1 MIEDN
6 EIRWFAIGCVSSKKE
21 LKVRDDIRNYG
32 LEAFVPLK
40 YNIKTIRQQ
49 KHRALVP
56 AIPGLMFAKGSLEQ
70 LKEYI
75 EDHAH
80 FPVYLRKSTF
90 SNKEDYLTV
99 RTKDMEEFIA
109 VTEDHEAHITYFR
122 PEEINLQAGD
132 RIRVKGGI
140 YDGKEGIVMRIKGKR
155 NKHLVVQIPGML
167 VAAVEMK
174 PELVELSSSSERR
187 SLHYGR
193 DDKGGKGRHD
203 KGGKGR
209 DDSKRSLHDSEEPEK
224 PSKDVEGDKKLLF
237 EYAYRVLFEIT
248 GRYKEDTEYYL
259 LMSEIKRAKAR
270 LSTIKGFTPA
280 TEAELALPMFMAA
293 VILEEDVEKSRER
306 LEKAMDRLKES
317 SNLKKK
323 CLEIMRSL
331 DCARDD
337 RVGKNGRDD
346 REGGESRDDR
356 ER

>member
-187 SLHYGR
+187 CL
-193 DDKGGKGRHD
+193 DDARHD

-209 DDSKRSLHDSEEPEK
+209 DDSKRSRHDKGGKGRDDKGGIDDKPEK

-237 EYAYRVLFEIT
+237 EYANRLLFEINDK
-248 GRYKEDTEYYL
+248 YKEDTEYFL
-259 LMSEIKRAKAR
+259 LMSEVKRAKAR

-293 VILEEDVEKSRER
+293 VVLQEGVEPCKER
-306 LEKAMDRLKES
+306 LIKAMDRLKES

-331 DCARDD
+331 DSA
-337 RVGKNGRDD
+337 RDD
-346 REGGESRDDR
+346 REGVNARDDKG
-356 ER
+356 EVKG